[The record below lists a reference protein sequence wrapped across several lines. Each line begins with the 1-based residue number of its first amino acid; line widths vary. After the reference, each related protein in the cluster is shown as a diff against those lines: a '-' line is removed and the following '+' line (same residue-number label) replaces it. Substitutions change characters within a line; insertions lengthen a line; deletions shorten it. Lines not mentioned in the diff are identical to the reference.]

1 MRGANQVLSKLVVTS
16 GSTTETMEEL
26 IFLAEESKEGG
37 YLAKALG
44 HSIFTEGETIEE
56 IKAAVKDVVRCHFD
70 DNRREAIGLH
80 FVPAHGAHG

>member
-1 MRGANQVLSKLVVTS
+1 
-16 GSTTETMEEL
+16 MEEL

-56 IKAAVKDVVRCHFD
+56 IRTAVKDAVRCHFD
-70 DNRREAIGLH
+70 DNGREAVGVH